1 MWRFPKIGVP
11 PNHKE
16 LVRFSIINQPFLG
29 YPHLWK
35 APCGVSKFFRNHQQ
49 SFSVLVESVESGTAL
64 RHRRFATLYRDG
76 LGGRSWDSILL
87 GWEAIKPPKTESNNR
102 RMETRASKNSGGKVP
117 KFIYWNVVRR
127 SHFVSFSL
135 LFFSGGNHGLAVV
148 SLVSRARPW
157 SVKQTRSTRVVP
169 PRNVTLP
176 SSTSVAATE
185 SPWHSSR
192 RWPTWVMSPSGPWRR
207 TVSLVGKPMGLHRM
221 CQLCLTGTQI
231 KREFR
236 GFDCNKSVWW

>member
-1 MWRFPKIGVP
+1 MTGLGDYETLWLSGKKFQWPIFSSVFSVVPRQESHATSMWRFPKIGVP

-135 LFFSGGNHGLAVV
+135 LFFPGGTMG
-148 SLVSRARPW
+148 SLW
-157 SVKQTRSTRVVP
+157 F
-169 PRNVTLP
+169 
-176 SSTSVAATE
+176 
-185 SPWHSSR
+185 H
-192 RWPTWVMSPSGPWRR
+192 
-207 TVSLVGKPMGLHRM
+207 
-221 CQLCLTGTQI
+221 
-231 KREFR
+231 
-236 GFDCNKSVWW
+236 